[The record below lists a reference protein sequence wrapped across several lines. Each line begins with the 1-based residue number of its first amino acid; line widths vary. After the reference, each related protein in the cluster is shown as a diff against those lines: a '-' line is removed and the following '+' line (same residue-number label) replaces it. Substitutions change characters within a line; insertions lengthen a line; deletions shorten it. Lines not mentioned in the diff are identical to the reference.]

1 MPWILV
7 SSLASSI
14 VSFVVSNLTTKQPTV
29 NVYEGEQT
37 SHRELSLYKVG
48 FWGLVAVG
56 LVWAWKGRK

>member
-29 NVYEGEQT
+29 NVYEGEQAT
-37 SHRELSLYKVG
+37 TNELSLYKVG
-48 FWGLVAVG
+48 FWGLVIVG
-56 LVWAWKGRK
+56 LAWAWKGRK

>member
-29 NVYEGEQT
+29 NVYEGEQA

-48 FWGLVAVG
+48 FWGLVVVG

>member
-29 NVYEGEQT
+29 NVYDGEQAT
-37 SHRELSLYKVG
+37 TRELSLYKVG
-48 FWGLVAVG
+48 FWGLVVCG
-56 LVWAWKGRK
+56 LIWAWKGKK